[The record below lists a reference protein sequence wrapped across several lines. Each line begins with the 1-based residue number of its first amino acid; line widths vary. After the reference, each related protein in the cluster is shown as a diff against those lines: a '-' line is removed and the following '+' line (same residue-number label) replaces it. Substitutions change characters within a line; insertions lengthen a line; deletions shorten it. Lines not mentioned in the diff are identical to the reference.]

1 MKKLY
6 VDYDEQGNII
16 GLFKAEQYANQP
28 MINANHAK
36 VKAYQGRT
44 NVVPSIEEKKIQKE
58 MRDLAI
64 DSLKDKGELP
74 PDYEDNKGKK

>member
-6 VDYDEQGNII
+6 VDDDEQGNII
-16 GLFKAEQYANQP
+16 GLFRAKQYEGQA

-44 NVVPSIEEKKIQKE
+44 NVVPSIEEKKIQAEIRK
-58 MRDLAI
+58 LAV
-64 DSLKDKGELP
+64 DSLKAKGELP
-74 PDYEDNKGKK
+74 PDYDE